1 MYQKVTTDLNFVERE
16 KNIEKFW
23 KDNDIF
29 KKSMEQKKEEKPI
42 PSMTALLLQTANRIS
57 DTYLPVLSKI

>member
-16 KNIEKFW
+16 KNVEKFW

-29 KKSMEQKKEEKPI
+29 KKSMEQRKEGVRRI
-42 PSMTALLLQTANRIS
+42 PSMMDRRLQTENRIS
-57 DTYLPVLSKI
+57 VMC

>member
-16 KNIEKFW
+16 KNVEKFW

-29 KKSMEQKKEEKPI
+29 KKVWSREKKEKRI
-42 PSMTALLLQTANRIS
+42 PSMMDRRLQTENRIS
-57 DTYLPVLSKI
+57 VMCLPVLSRI